1 MNIVLALSQSV
12 MLTKYKKEIDKLKKI
27 IPKLENLNLNYGWSE
42 TISEKVESIPLEQ
55 TDG

>member
-1 MNIVLALSQSV
+1 
-12 MLTKYKKEIDKLKKI
+12 MLTKYIEESDKLKKI
-27 IPKLENLNLNYGWSE
+27 VPKLETLNLNYGWSE